1 MVSIPR
7 FLDKDLHEALNK
19 YYIGQFLFLCS
30 LGVNKVRMSA
40 NGKELPNVRILRTS
54 LFPNKDV
61 PDDINMLM
69 VMQWGQLIAHDTT
82 HIVQQD
88 SGS

>member
-1 MVSIPR
+1 MYRLVFYVCFLYSI
-7 FLDKDLHEALNK
+7 
-19 YYIGQFLFLCS
+19 
-30 LGVNKVRMSA
+30 GVNKVRMSR

-54 LFPNKDV
+54 LFPDKDI
-61 PDDINMLM
+61 PDDLNLLM

-88 SGS
+88 SGSYIQYMHTYSVTL